1 MRCEYLVNSSRN
13 IFNKPD
19 WQGLYKGLHR
29 EYFPTKQWDF
39 SVNIGNSRIT
49 NPENFNL

>member
-19 WQGLYKGLHR
+19 WQGLYEGR
-29 EYFPTKQWDF
+29 PGEYFPPKWRDF
-39 SVNIGNSRIT
+39 PLNQGN
-49 NPENFNL
+49 NPDEKSEF